1 MHRASSGLTEDDF
14 VSDSEFDNLVARL
27 ANMPSFASS
36 AHSRSRRGYTHYVVT
51 NGRRNGIYQSWSET
65 QEQVDQYPSA
75 SFQGFRSE
83 REAQSCWADFLECQ
97 RLRATQRL
105 QQEPRTQQLQHPRT
119 HPCTQQQ
126 QPRTQL
132 QQPRTQQP
140 QSQQQQPQTGHD
152 RAGASR
158 ANRREVH
165 RDVPSRNGPTRHQVL
180 VYYDDFEAEPMQSG
194 RSPGQSSS
202 GPPPYSDAPSS
213 DMDPPYFVVLEG
225 QRPGVYES

>member
-65 QEQVDQYPSA
+65 QE
-75 SFQGFRSE
+75 
-83 REAQSCWADFLECQ
+83 
-97 RLRATQRL
+97 
-105 QQEPRTQQLQHPRT
+105 
-119 HPCTQQQ
+119 QQQ

-225 QRPGVYES
+225 QRPGVYESYTDAIQAMGRFGGSFHSFYDQNEAYRYFGRQIMQQSQRLGPN